1 MHMLAFTMDPVTPQE
16 TADPARR
23 GASRAAGRVR
33 PRVGNGVARAASVV
47 GWLGLAVA
55 GSALVLIA
63 AVVAAGLAVALT
75 TTMAAGRLG
84 DGTTAR
90 WRRRHEPWPAMVEAD
105 TG

>member
-1 MHMLAFTMDPVTPQE
+1 MLAFTMDPVTPQE

-55 GSALVLIA
+55 GAALVLIA
-63 AVVAAGLAVALT
+63 AVAPAPRTLA
-75 TTMAAGRLG
+75 G
-84 DGTTAR
+84 DGRGQHGVTSAPGGPAAAR
-90 WRRRHEPWPAMVEAD
+90 PSRRNSQ
-105 TG
+105 GQ